1 MKETNLKHNQV
12 TETVREWL
20 ASGKYH
26 CGDKLP
32 ADTILSAML
41 KVNPRTLA
49 NGLAPLVREGL
60 LERAPRRGT
69 IVKNA
74 NALPSS
80 NAVALITMSKGH
92 VYGDMNR
99 LACRLLLEKEL
110 FPVIIEHGM
119 AENHDRVKS
128 FLECMTA
135 RQQPYGFLAEGT
147 ADFPY
152 EMLREN
158 PTRFAGTIFITRY
171 HGETELPFCRYVL
184 IDLDA
189 VGRTAADY
197 FHARGVKHLI
207 FSAMAEGNYRGPF
220 SSMQVQVMKGMK
232 DQAEKHG
239 MFFDEPLFWRL
250 HDGAPYEETMQKVL
264 SGADCPDGIFG
275 WTDHECVARVMP
287 ALARAGLDWQKDVQI
302 MGTYNTPWSVKY
314 GFPSI
319 DMNAEGIIKTAIEML
334 SGEREDHKIILAPKL
349 VEHSAGSNEIP
360 EWLFEDSASEL

>member
-1 MKETNLKHNQV
+1 MTELNLKHNRV
-12 TETVREWL
+12 TEIVREWL
-20 ASGKYH
+20 VSGQYR

-32 ADTILSAML
+32 PDSVLAEML
-41 KVNPRTLA
+41 KVNPRTIA

-69 IVKNA
+69 IVKNT

-99 LACRLLLEKEL
+99 LACRMLLGKEL
-110 FPVIIEHGM
+110 FPVIIEHGL
-119 AENHDRVKS
+119 AENRDRVKS

-152 EMLREN
+152 DMLREN
-158 PTRFAGTIFITRY
+158 PIRFAGTIFIMRY

-184 IDLDA
+184 VDLDA

-197 FHARGVKHLI
+197 FHSKGVQRLA
-207 FSAMAEGNYRGPF
+207 FSAMAEKHYRGPF

-232 DQAEKHG
+232 AQAEKHG
-239 MFFDEPLFWRL
+239 MFFDESLFWRL
-250 HDGAPYEETMQKVL
+250 HDGAPYEETMRRVL
-264 SGADCPDGIFG
+264 GKADRPDGIFG
-275 WTDHECVARVMP
+275 WTDYECVARVMP
-287 ALARAGLDWQKDVQI
+287 ALTRAGLDWQKDIQL

-319 DMNAEGIIKTAIEML
+319 DMNAEEVIKTAVEML
-334 SGEREDHKIILAPKL
+334 TGEREERKIVLAPKL
-349 VEHSAGSNEIP
+349 VEHSAGSSEIP
-360 EWLFEDSASEL
+360 EWFFEDAAAEW

>member
-32 ADTILSAML
+32 ADTILAAML

-99 LACRLLLEKEL
+99 LACRMLLEKQL
-110 FPVIIEHGM
+110 FPVIIEHGVT
-119 AENHDRVKS
+119 ENHDRVKS

-152 EMLREN
+152 EMLRDN
-158 PTRFAGTIFITRY
+158 PTRFAGTIFIMRY

-197 FHARGVKHLI
+197 FYSKGVRRLA
-207 FSAMAEGNYRGPF
+207 FSAMAEKNYRGPF

-232 DQAEKHG
+232 AQAEKHG
-239 MFFDEPLFWRL
+239 MFFDESLFWRL
-250 HDGAPYEETMQKVL
+250 HDGAPYEETMRRVL
-264 SGADCPDGIFG
+264 GKADRPDGIFG

-287 ALARAGLDWQKDVQI
+287 ALARAGLDRNKDVQI

-319 DMNAEGIIKTAIEML
+319 DMRPGEVMKTAVEML
-334 SGEREDHKIILAPKL
+334 TGEREERKIVLAPKL
-349 VEHSAGSNEIP
+349 VEHSAGSSEIP
-360 EWLFEDSASEL
+360 EWFFEDAAAEW

>member
-1 MKETNLKHNQV
+1 MTELNLKHNRV
-12 TETVREWL
+12 TEIVREWL
-20 ASGKYH
+20 VSGQYH
-26 CGDKLP
+26 SGDQLP
-32 ADTILSAML
+32 PDSVLAEML
-41 KVNPRTLA
+41 KVNPRTIA
-49 NGLAPLVREGL
+49 NGLKPLVDEGL

-92 VYGDMNR
+92 VYGAMNR
-99 LACRLLLEKEL
+99 LACSLLLEKEL

-189 VGRTAADY
+189 AGRMAADY
-197 FHARGVKHLI
+197 FFSTGVRHLV
-207 FSAMAEGNYRGPF
+207 FSAMKEKDYRGPF
-220 SSMQVQVMKGMK
+220 SSMQVQIMKSMK
-232 DQAEKHG
+232 NQAEKHG
-239 MFFDEPLFWRL
+239 MFFDESLFWRL
-250 HDGAPYEETMQKVL
+250 HDGAPYEETMHRALTKVNR
-264 SGADCPDGIFG
+264 PDGIFG
-275 WTDHECVARVMP
+275 WTDHECVARIMP
-287 ALARAGLDWQKDVQI
+287 ALTRAGLDRNQDVRL

-319 DMNAEGIIKTAIEML
+319 DMRPGEVMKTAVEML
-334 SGEREDHKIILAPKL
+334 TGERTERKVILKPQI
-349 VEHSAGSNEIP
+349 VEHP
-360 EWLFEDSASEL
+360 ASEDENHQWPESDLIGW